1 MEFISRRRFG
11 QIAIASGAAVAI
23 SGLISKSV
31 AQTPGVVI
39 FGVTSGTVNSN
50 ASGNVDSED
59 VVESEAEENSV
70 VENDLSPK
78 KPVVIQSFNV
88 SNGQTKTVTTT
99 QPILERGE
107 FVSGFAVSKTGT
119 LVVATSAIAAEKNIS
134 SRLITVRDNSV
145 ETKEVSGVA
154 KDELLDSN
162 RITRWFYWRNS

>member
-1 MEFISRRRFG
+1 MELISRRRFG

-39 FGVTSGTVNSN
+39 FGVTSGTVSSN
-50 ASGNVDSED
+50 ASGSVDSED

-88 SNGQTKTVTTT
+88 SNGQTKTVRTT
-99 QPILERGE
+99 QAILEKGE
-107 FVSGFAVSKTGT
+107 FVSGFAVSQTGT
-119 LVVATSAIAAEKNIS
+119 LVVATSAIAPEKNIS
-134 SRLITVRDNSV
+134 SRLITVEDNSV

-154 KDELLDSN
+154 KDELLDL
-162 RITRWFYWRNS
+162 IELPDGFLLVG